1 MTDTVTG
8 VVEAVRP
15 QGLYS
20 VRCDNGQ
27 VLLATLSSSGRK
39 AAVKITPGDRVRI
52 EVSPLDPT
60 RGRIQGRQ
68 KAASQE
74 A

>member
-1 MTDTVTG
+1 MTETVGG
-8 VVEAVRP
+8 VVEAIRP

-20 VRCDNGQ
+20 VRCDDGRTR
-27 VLLATLSSSGRK
+27 LATLSPSGRK
-39 AAVKITPGDRVRI
+39 SAVKLTPGDRVLL

-68 KAASQE
+68 
-74 A
+74 

>member
-1 MTDTVTG
+1 MAEAVTG
-8 VVEAVRP
+8 VVESVRP

-20 VRCDNGQ
+20 VRCDDGR
-27 VLLATLSSSGRK
+27 VLLATLSASGRK
-39 AAVKITPGDRVRI
+39 SAVKITPGDRVLI

-60 RGRIQGRQ
+60 RGRIQGRH